1 MIPCQSMHNRHN
13 RTPFTRS
20 WIGVMVCCTILLSGI
35 SLCQAEQS
43 GPYAGLTVDTD
54 LPRYAP
60 QSHVSGGVKVTG
72 SDTMHPLM
80 TRLAAEFQ
88 RQQPNVS
95 IEVRTGGSTKAI
107 SEFLEVP
114 PVGQIALKEERS
126 NHVVLVATSRRLL
139 DAEVRRF
146 TSQHGYEPTAIPV
159 AVDAVAIYVHKD
171 NPLPGLTLDQVDAI
185 VSNTRLRGVQTPLA
199 EWGQLGLANEWANAP
214 IRLYGRDKKSGTR
227 GFFQEHVLGGGEF
240 SPILREQPGAASVIL
255 ALSRD
260 QLGIGYSGLGLQAS
274 SVRAVPLAETEG
286 LPFIAPTSDTVAA
299 QTYPLRRVLYLY
311 IDQPPG
317 STLPPAAQEFLT
329 FIQSREGQETV
340 IRAGFYPL
348 SLPQSERI
356 SARLSKPTAVFKR

>member
-1 MIPCQSMHNRHN
+1 MILSPFV
-13 RTPFTRS
+13 RTRTRFTF
-20 WIGVMVCCTILLSGI
+20 
-35 SLCQAEQS
+35 SLIAMLFLCASIVLGSALPSHAEQS
-43 GPYAGLTVDTD
+43 GPYAVLTVDTD

-60 QSHVSGGVKVTG
+60 QSHVSGGMKVRG

-88 RQQPNVS
+88 RQQPKVS
-95 IEVRTGGSTKAI
+95 IEVRTGGSAKAI
-107 SEFLEVP
+107 SEFLDVP

-126 NHVVLVATSRRLL
+126 NQVVLVATSRRLL
-139 DAEVRRF
+139 DTEVKRF
-146 TSQHGYEPTAIPV
+146 SSQRGYEPTAIPV
-159 AVDAVAIYVHKD
+159 AVDAVALYVHKE
-171 NPLPGLTLDQVDAI
+171 NPLRGLTLEQVDAI
-185 VSNTRLRGVQTPLA
+185 FSTTRLRGAATSLT
-199 EWGQLGLANEWANAP
+199 EWGQLGLTNGWENAP

-240 SPILREQPGAASVIL
+240 STLLREQPGAASVIL

-260 QLGIGYSGLGLQAS
+260 QMGIGYSGLGLHAS
-274 SVRAVPLAETEG
+274 NVRAVPLAETEG
-286 LPFIAPTSDTVAA
+286 LPFIAPTSDTVAS

-317 STLPPAAQEFLT
+317 APLSPAAQEFLT

-348 SLPQSERI
+348 PFPQSERI
-356 SARLSKPTAVFKR
+356 SATLSTPTAVFKR